1 MEQALMPESHS
12 EILQR
17 KEVVFTGRLA
27 SMTRAEAAALV
38 RAHGGLYASRVSRRS
53 TFLVVGQDGWPLDKA
68 GRLTNKLRKARTL
81 QRVGHAIA
89 VLTEE
94 GFLAHLGMDTQA
106 GSRRLH
112 TIAQLSQLL
121 KVPGNRLRVWLR
133 AGLIQAVETKDGV
146 PQFDYGQVVSA
157 RTLCELTEAGVT
169 TDRLRR
175 SLAQLR
181 KWMGDAELPL
191 LQLATL
197 EKTGPLL
204 VRLTDGLAEP
214 TGQRHFEFDPS
225 NDHSP
230 LALPQ
235 TSKTTDQW
243 FEEACEAE
251 DSGCFDDAI
260 DAYRQALW
268 LGGQSPMLCFNLA
281 NVLYASG
288 QKERAVER
296 YYQAVE
302 LDRHFAQGWNNLGVV
317 LSELGKTAEGQV
329 AFERALSID
338 PQYND
343 ARYNLADLLDGNG
356 QQAGAGSHWKAY
368 LSQDQ
373 QSIWAKHARGRLA
386 AISQR

>member
-1 MEQALMPESHS
+1 MQESHS
-12 EILQR
+12 EILQH

-27 SMTRAEAAALV
+27 SMTRSQAAALV
-38 RAHGGLYASRVSRRS
+38 RGHGGHYASRVGRRS
-53 TFLVVGQDGWPLDKA
+53 NFLVVGQDGWPLDKA

-81 QRVGHAIA
+81 QRVGQAISVIA
-89 VLTEE
+89 EE
-94 GFLAHLGMDTQA
+94 CFFAQLGMDTQA

-112 TIAQLSQLL
+112 SIAQLSQLL
-121 KVPGNRLRVWLR
+121 KVPGNRLRAWLR
-133 AGLIQAVETKDGV
+133 AGLIQAVETEDGV
-146 PQFDYGQVVSA
+146 PKFDYGQVVSA

-169 TDRLRR
+169 TERLRR

-181 KWMGDAELPL
+181 KWMRDADLPL

-204 VRLTDGLAEP
+204 VRLNDGLAEP

-235 TSKTTDQW
+235 ASKTADQW

-251 DSGCFDDAI
+251 DSGRLDEAI
-260 DAYRQALW
+260 DAYRQAIL
-268 LGGQSPMLCFNLA
+268 LDGPSPSLCFNLA
-281 NVLYASG
+281 NALYSSG

-296 YYQAVE
+296 YYQTVE
-302 LDRHFAQGWNNLGVV
+302 LDRAFAQGWNNLGVV
-317 LSELGKTAEGQV
+317 LSELGKTAEALV
-329 AFERALSID
+329 AFEQALSID
-338 PQYND
+338 PQYSD
-343 ARYNLADLLDGNG
+343 ALYNLADLLDGSG
-356 QQAGAGSHWKAY
+356 QQAGASSHWKAY

-386 AISQR
+386 ELGQR